1 MYAILRSGGKQVK
14 VSAGDVVRV
23 EKPSGKTVSKGE
35 ELTLSDVVL
44 VSGDGGVRSAKDDLQ
59 KVSVKATVI
68 GEVKTRKVLVFKKKI
83 RKQYRRTKGHR
94 QSMIQVRIDS
104 IEG

>member
-1 MYAILRSGGKQVK
+1 MYAILRAGGKQVK

-23 EKPSGKTVSKGE
+23 EKPSGRKLSRGE
-35 ELTLSDVVL
+35 EMTLSDVVL
-44 VSGDGGVRSAKDDLQ
+44 VSGDGSVRSAKDDLA
-59 KVSVKATVI
+59 KVAIKATVI
-68 GEVKTRKVLVFKKKI
+68 GEVRNRKILVFKKKI

-94 QSMIQVRIDS
+94 QTMVEVRIDS

>member
-1 MYAILRSGGKQVK
+1 MYAILRSGGKQMK

-23 EKPSGKTVSKGE
+23 ERPVGDKLAKGQ
-35 ELTLSDVVL
+35 ELTLSDLVL
-44 VSGDGGVRSAKDDLQ
+44 VSGDSGVRSGKDDLG
-59 KVSVKATVI
+59 KVSVKATVLS
-68 GEVKTRKVLVFKKKI
+68 EVRNRKVLVFKKKR

-94 QSMIQVRIDS
+94 QTMLEIRIDS